1 MSTQVT
7 RPVVVGVDGT
17 EDGERALRFAV
28 EEAYRLHAGLRI
40 VSAIP
45 EYYPV
50 TPMLP
55 SMRSERFADTAER
68 IIGHAEAE
76 ATRMGKGKLQIET
89 VIRYGSAVHTIIEAA
104 HDARL
109 IVVGHRQLNHV
120 DRIFT
125 GSTTIGVAARAECP
139 VVSVTETWPRA
150 GAAGRVVVGIDGS
163 SASSEV
169 LRAGFEAASERGAV
183 LVVVHAWELPTA
195 YADIVESSVTAEEW
209 RTESAPV
216 VSEVLAGWQEQFP
229 DVKVEVLL
237 RYQRTVDA
245 LVSAS
250 ADADLVV
257 VGRHGH
263 GGWAAGLT
271 GVPFGSVARA
281 VLAHAHCPVEVA
293 PHVRVHND
301 DHHHVDRAPAEHHS

>member
-1 MSTQVT
+1 MSAQLI

-17 EDGERALRFAV
+17 EDGDRALRFAV
-28 EEAYRLHAGLRI
+28 EEARRLHTGLRI

-55 SMRSERFADTAER
+55 TMRSERFKDTADR
-68 IIGHAEAE
+68 IVGHAEAE
-76 ATRMGKGKLQIET
+76 AERLGKGTIAIDT
-89 VIRYGSAVHTIIEAA
+89 VVRYGSAVHTLVDVA

-109 IVVGHRQLNHV
+109 IVLGHRQLNHV
-120 DRIFT
+120 DRIFS

-139 VVSVTETWPRA
+139 VVSVTNTWPREQTA
-150 GAAGRVVVGIDGS
+150 GKVVVGIDGS

-169 LRAGFEAASERGAV
+169 LRAAFEAASERQAA
-183 LVVVHAWELPTA
+183 LVVLHAWELPSA
-195 YADIVESSVTAEEW
+195 YADLVESSVTAEEW

-229 DVKVEVLL
+229 DVKVDVVL

-245 LVSAS
+245 LVAAS

-263 GGWAAGLT
+263 GGWAAGIT

-293 PHVRVHND
+293 PHVRVEAGERPGRTPVEQ
-301 DHHHVDRAPAEHHS
+301 HV